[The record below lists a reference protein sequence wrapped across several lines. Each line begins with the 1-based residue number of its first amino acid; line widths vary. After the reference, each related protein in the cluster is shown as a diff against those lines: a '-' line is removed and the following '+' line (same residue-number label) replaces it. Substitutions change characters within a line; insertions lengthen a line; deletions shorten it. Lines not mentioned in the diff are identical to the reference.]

1 MDDEQLWKRR
11 FLIFMAARMTGLIVL
26 ILGVVIAL
34 SDLVREGGWPVLGAV
49 IAILGAIDAVFAP
62 KMLKKIW
69 EQEDQGRA

>member
-62 KMLKKIW
+62 KMLKKMW

>member
-1 MDDEQLWKRR
+1 MDDELIWKRR

-62 KMLKKIW
+62 KMLKKMW

>member
-11 FLIFMAARMTGLIVL
+11 FLIFMAARMTGVIILV
-26 ILGVVIAL
+26 LGVVIAL

-62 KMLKKIW
+62 RMLRKMW